1 MFHEIEKRLDSQCI
15 ISYTVDT
22 PILNLT
28 RNLEFMC
35 NTAIVLKEDIVRNYY
50 FVPASIENERD
61 VRIFLAESKAR
72 KNDGFW
78 SVYSDSTMFPEL
90 TIFKDLVSISSVTID
105 DVFLKG
111 GRFNISFRFHSSDR
125 IKLSDF
131 IFKFNESPGDLSIE
145 YLGKN
150 NGIAHVS
157 EMSGRADGDVVV
169 TIFMFPPQKYID
181 DREDNADL
189 QWVREI
195 RFHSGGDII
204 HGIYYGDRNW
214 KPRGKVTPVSES
226 EGIYSGSN
234 RNPVI
239 QEINRVFVKHMIFP
253 KSRVH
258 RFDGKK
264 LTEEIVVTAFKLGAV
279 QNLVSRIAR
288 KFPDW
293 KISLAGVQKYPGNI
307 IRTF

>member
-1 MFHEIEKRLDSQCI
+1 MMSHEIEKRLDSQCI

-35 NTAIVLKEDIVRNYY
+35 NTAIVFKEDVVRNYY
-50 FVPASIENERD
+50 FVPANIENERD
-61 VRIFLAESKAR
+61 VRIFLAETKAR

-78 SVYSDSTMFPEL
+78 SVYSDSTMFSEL
-90 TIFKDLVSISSVTID
+90 TIFKDLVSIPSVTID
-105 DVFLKG
+105 DVFLKD
-111 GRFNISFRFHSSDR
+111 GRFNISFRFHSTDR
-125 IKLSDF
+125 IKLTNF
-131 IFKFNESPGDLSIE
+131 IFKCNESLGDLSIE

-150 NGIAHVS
+150 NGVAHLS
-157 EMSGRADGDVVV
+157 NMLGKADENVVV

-189 QWVREI
+189 QWIREI

-204 HGIYYGDRNW
+204 HGIYYGDKNW

-226 EGIYSGSN
+226 DGIYVGSN
-234 RNPVI
+234 HNPVI
-239 QEINRVFVKHMIFP
+239 QESNKIFVEHMIFP

-258 RFDGKK
+258 KFDGKK
-264 LTEEIVVTAFKLGAV
+264 LTEEIVVTTFQLGLV
-279 QNLVSRIAR
+279 QDLVSRIAG

-293 KISLAGVQKYPGNI
+293 RISLAGVRRYI
-307 IRTF
+307 ET